1 MNRAAGRA
9 WVFGDDVDT
18 DRMAPGLYM
27 KGPIEVMAAHCLE
40 ALDPAFAAEV
50 RPGDV
55 VVAGRN
61 FGCGSSREQAAEV
74 LCHLGL
80 AAVVAQSFAGIFYR
94 NALNLGL
101 LALIS
106 AAAPSIRPGQRLD
119 LDAEAAAIVLE
130 GGEVLDCEPIPPHL
144 LAMVR
149 DGGLVPHLARSLAGG
164 KNA

>member
-1 MNRAAGRA
+1 MSEPTGRA

-18 DRMAPGLYM
+18 DRLAPGLYM

-119 LDAEAAAIVLE
+119 LDAEAAAIVLK

>member
-18 DRMAPGLYM
+18 DRLAPGLYM

-101 LALIS
+101 LALVSQAGSRIQT
-106 AAAPSIRPGQRLD
+106 GQRLGV
-119 LDAEAAAIVLE
+119 DAEAAAIVLE

-149 DGGLVPHLARSLAGG
+149 DGGLMPHLAKRLGG
-164 KNA
+164 GLRA